1 MHILASFGLL
11 LVVLGFSGGAWYVW
25 EKGDVAL
32 IPAGRYLIA
41 LGALCALVITTLSF
55 VRERRLPKLEQF
67 LDKRVWSLGLVA
79 IFFSDWLARPW
90 GLFSSSSIRGELIIG
105 AFGMFALLRSGTW
118 RTALTVWPLL
128 ASPLLMWSFFL
139 ASDGAL
145 LFSDD
150 HAMFIFRLNLLKEN
164 FPSIPFWSPLWNGG
178 FDARDFF
185 ATGAL
190 NAFLLAAPFVYLFPV
205 ESMYPCLIA
214 AILWILLPVS
224 VYTAARVIGVERAGA
239 SIAASLAMC
248 SGLFWY
254 RWSLKYGTVGFI
266 TSTCL
271 FPLVVTLAIR
281 HISALRPSWSSS
293 VILAIITTLML
304 LWSPSGLAALPV
316 AVVALPHL
324 PRLLRSPRHLC
335 TAVLLV
341 ALNLPW
347 MSMMWKVSKVGRFL
361 DSSAVAAS
369 PQHGE
374 GSFATQTNGSQSIPA
389 ADPNAFRHKAGGF
402 SVKKSLTQWQN
413 NATAL
418 NPLLVIFG
426 LPALLSFTGIGR
438 KYFVALTAWL
448 VLAGTVGVSLKPQL
462 ELDRMI
468 VIASVLLTIPI
479 GSSLSAFFSSASRGK
494 TWRIAASCAGSFVLI
509 GPFVAA
515 SVVLN
520 RSDDTYMFARP
531 EVSSLV
537 RTIENNAGSGRVFF
551 TGCVLH
557 ELSGGHLGPLPLWA
571 NKQMVATSYAHN
583 IWKYEQP
590 FPQSYLQ
597 RGDEGIKEYLD
608 LMNASLVVAHEPSWI
623 EYLQSRPNEYSQLWR
638 DNHFLLFKRLLFTPS
653 YALEGDINDL
663 SFTSN
668 SITFTP
674 QTESVVLKFK
684 YFPFVKASACS
695 LQRFTRH
702 ADLELIQLT
711 HCQPG
716 VPVTIQSVSP
726 LARLLETPA

>member
-1 MHILASFGLL
+1 
-11 LVVLGFSGGAWYVW
+11 VW
-25 EKGDVAL
+25 EKSDVAL

-41 LGALCALVITTLSF
+41 AGAACLILTAAVSLV
-55 VRERRLPKLEQF
+55 RDRRLPKITLF
-67 LDKRVWSLGLVA
+67 IDKRVWSLGLVA

-90 GLFSSSSIRGELIIG
+90 GLFSGSSIRGEIIVG
-105 AFGMFALLRSGTW
+105 SFAMFALLRSGTW
-118 RTALTVWPLL
+118 RTALTIWPLL
-128 ASPLLMWSFFL
+128 VSALLLWSFFL
-139 ASDGAL
+139 AADGSL
-145 LFSDD
+145 IFSDD
-150 HAMFIFRLNLLKEN
+150 HAMFIFRLNLLKQN
-164 FPSIPFWSPLWNGG
+164 FPSIPFWSPLWNAG

-190 NAFLLAAPFVYLFPV
+190 NVFFIAAPFIYLFPV
-205 ESMYPCLIA
+205 ESIYPALIA
-214 AILWILLPVS
+214 SLLWIILPLS
-224 VYTAARVIGVERAGA
+224 VYAAARIVGVERLGA
-239 SIAASLAMC
+239 SIAATLAMC

-271 FPLVVTLAIR
+271 FPLVVALAIR
-281 HISALRPSWSSS
+281 HISTLRPSWSSS
-293 VILAIITTLML
+293 VLLAVITSLML
-304 LWSPSGLAALPV
+304 LWSPSGLAALPI
-316 AVVALPHL
+316 AIVALPHL
-324 PRLLRSPRHLC
+324 SRLLRSPRHLC
-335 TAVLLV
+335 TALLLV

-361 DSSAVAAS
+361 DTSAVSAA

-374 GSFATQTNGSQSIPA
+374 SSFATQTNGPEPLTASDQ
-389 ADPNAFRHKAGGF
+389 NTFRHKAGGF
-402 SVKKSLTQWQN
+402 SVKKTLAQWQN

-418 NPLLVIFG
+418 NPLLLIFG
-426 LPALLSFTGIGR
+426 LPALLSFAPIAR
-438 KYFVALTAWL
+438 KYFMAISAWL

-479 GSSLSAFFSSASRGK
+479 GSSLVAFFSKASSGIS
-494 TWRIAASCAGSFVLI
+494 WRIPASCAGSFVLI

-531 EVSSLV
+531 EVKSLV
-537 RTIENNAGSGRVFF
+537 RTIEEHAGSGRVFF

-557 ELSGGHLGPLPLWA
+557 ELSGGHLGPLPIWA

-590 FPQSYLQ
+590 FPQSYLK

-608 LMNASLVVAHEPSWI
+608 LMNASLVVAHEPFWI
-623 EYLQSRPNEYSQLWR
+623 EYLQSRPSEYSPLWR
-638 DNHFLLFKRLLFTPS
+638 DNHFLVFKRSVFTPS
-653 YALEGDINDL
+653 YALEGEIRDL

-674 QTESVVLKFK
+674 QTERVVLKFK
-684 YFPFVKASACS
+684 HFPFIKSSSCA
-695 LQRFTRH
+695 LQKYTRL
-702 ADLELIQLT
+702 ADIELIQLSQ
-711 HCQPG
+711 CQPG
-716 VPVTIQSVSP
+716 VPVTIHSVSP
-726 LARLLETPA
+726 LTRLLETPA